1 MLQHLMPFGVGTR
14 QCGGQNLAH
23 ITVRA
28 AIAAIVSNFEISA
41 NRTET
46 NEGTMQIKDAFV
58 SNGLV
63 AHARCILICCHRSST
78 LRRKSADSS
87 SPRGSVDSFLVYHI
101 ISRPPLFG

>member
-1 MLQHLMPFGVGTR
+1 MHLYRMLQHLMPFGVGTR

-58 SNGLV
+58 SSGLV
-63 AHARCILICCHRSST
+63 THALCILIHALQVIHPATKECRLVFT
-78 LRRKSADSS
+78 PRKC
-87 SPRGSVDSFLVYHI
+87 
-101 ISRPPLFG
+101 